1 MVARECRTPESEKP
15 VKKLLF
21 LVAFAGSV
29 TLGAACTSELTEAC
43 NDFVAARDACEAPNG
58 DPPQMYSTD
67 LCGNVDAEC
76 QDFYL
81 CAAAAECK
89 EDSQGKFRLAA
100 KDAGC
105 KAPENKECTDA
116 DLRP

>member
-1 MVARECRTPESEKP
+1 MYRPPESEKP

-29 TLGAACTSELTEAC
+29 TLGAACTSDLEEAC
-43 NDFVAARDACEAPNG
+43 NDFVSARDSCESQNESE
-58 DPPQMYSTD
+58 PPMYSID
-67 LCGNVDAEC
+67 LCGNIDADCKE
-76 QDFYL
+76 FYT

-89 EDSQGKFRLAA
+89 EDSQGMFRLAT

-105 KAPENKECTDA
+105 KLPENKECTDA